1 MISTKQASKIKQQL
15 DEQDYKPSKDELFD
29 LLIFADDNY
38 YNSSDEP
45 VLLSDKEYD
54 YITKLAKTIDPT
66 NPYFLGV
73 GSSVRGGKVKLPYQM
88 GSLDQVFTGDIT
100 KYISN
105 NNLSKQLAVVSHKLD
120 GNSAMIIWDNNG
132 QFQIGYSRGDG
143 FEGADITRHLIQI
156 HSIPKTINHT
166 GSLTVR
172 GEVIIKTNNFPIV
185 QSLLLAEKGKQY
197 KNPRNTVSGI
207 MNSKDTT
214 PTIFPYIEFIAYEIV
229 DSKLNKQEQ
238 LQTLYSLGFQVAEYS
253 THSFKYLNDDSLTDI
268 LQLAKEE
275 TEYEID
281 GLVIDVNSAEKRLEM
296 NPTKDT
302 LNPAYSVK
310 FKVTDESNIV
320 TTTVIDVE
328 INVSKDGYL
337 KPRVNVE
344 PIDILGVT
352 VQWATGFNMKYIF
365 DNRIQPGTIVKIS
378 RNGDVIPYLY
388 HVEIDPNK
396 SFEYFQEWF
405 TSKIEVFGHSEW
417 TETGVDLVLTDV
429 QSNDTARFEQLV
441 AFFDS
446 LDINNLGEGN
456 LQKMFDVGFDTPEQI
471 LMLTL
476 EDICTIVNSK
486 PIGKKIFTGLKEKI
500 TNIPLY
506 KLMGVH
512 PALGRGIGVRKVK
525 KLYEAFQGDMTK
537 CTDINAI
544 IVVEGFDEKTAIK
557 IVNGYPKFQE
567 FLNYVSSVVTIQ
579 PYIAPITG
587 NQTGNIFVFTGV
599 RSPKLEQVIEK
610 QGGKVGSSVSAKT
623 TYVITDNVN
632 GTSGKLTKARS
643 LNIPIITLDQLTD
656 LLS

>member
-1 MISTKQASKIKQQL
+1 MISIEQASKLKQEL
-15 DEQDYKPSKDELFD
+15 NNNILLTIHELFD
-29 LLIFADDNY
+29 LLVFADDNY

-45 VLLSDKEYD
+45 ILLSDKEHDSVY
-54 YITKLAKTIDPT
+54 TKAKAIDPT

-88 GSLDQVFTGDIT
+88 GSLDQVYTGDIT
-100 KYISN
+100 KYISD
-105 NNLSKQLAVVSHKLD
+105 NNLSEHIAVVSHKLD
-120 GNSAMIIWDNNG
+120 GNSAMVIWDNKG
-132 QFQIGYSRGDG
+132 QLQIAYSRGDG
-143 FEGADITRHLIQI
+143 HNGSDITRKIIQI
-156 HSIPKTINHT
+156 PSVPKTINQN
-166 GSLTVR
+166 GPLVVR
-172 GEVIIKTNNFPIV
+172 GEVIIKIDNFPIV
-185 QSLLLAEKGKQY
+185 QSILLAEKGKQY

-229 DSKLNKQEQ
+229 DSELSKQDQLVVLN
-238 LQTLYSLGFQVAEYS
+238 SLGFKTVEYS
-253 THSFKYLNDDSLTDI
+253 THLFKELTDDSLTNI
-268 LQLAKEE
+268 LLQAKKE

-281 GLVIDVNSAEKRLEM
+281 GLVIDVHSYQKRLEM

-320 TTTVIDVE
+320 TTTVVDVE

-337 KPRVNVE
+337 KPRVNVQ
-344 PIDILGVT
+344 PIDVLGVT

-365 DNRIQPGTIVKIS
+365 DNRIQPGTKVKIA
-378 RNGDVIPYLY
+378 RNGDVIPTILE
-388 HVEIDPNK
+388 VESNLNK
-396 SFEYFQEWF
+396 SFEEFQEWF
-405 TSKIEVFGHSEW
+405 TSKIEVFGNSEW

-456 LQKMFDVGFDTPEQI
+456 IQKMFDVGFDTPEQI

-506 KLMGVH
+506 KLMGAH
-512 PALGRGIGVRKVK
+512 PALGRGVGVRKMK

-537 CTDINAI
+537 CTDIDAI
-544 IVVEGFDEKTAIK
+544 VGVEGFDEKTAIK
-557 IVNGYPKFQE
+557 IVNGYPKFQD
-567 FLNYVSSVVTIQ
+567 FLNYVSSIVTIQ

-587 NQTGNIFVFTGV
+587 NQTGNVFVFTGV
-599 RSPKLEQVIEK
+599 RSPKLEQIIEK

-643 LNIPIITLDQLTD
+643 LNVPIITLDQLTEM
-656 LLS
+656 LS